1 MSMEVWRRIHEA
13 PMFAISTHGRVQ
25 NLLSGEI
32 MVEHTDYDGSES
44 EYLGVNLIDRNGNEF
59 CAPIEALVVEAF
71 LGPIDGLERIIHKN
85 GDPWDNHD
93 WNLEV
98 DASYWRCKADD
109 CE

>member
-1 MSMEVWRRIHEA
+1 MSMEVWRRIREA
-13 PMFAISTHGRVQ
+13 PMFTISNHGRVQ

-32 MVEHTDYDGSES
+32 MVEQIDEDGLT
-44 EYLGVNLIDRNGNEF
+44 EYLIVYLIDRDGNEF